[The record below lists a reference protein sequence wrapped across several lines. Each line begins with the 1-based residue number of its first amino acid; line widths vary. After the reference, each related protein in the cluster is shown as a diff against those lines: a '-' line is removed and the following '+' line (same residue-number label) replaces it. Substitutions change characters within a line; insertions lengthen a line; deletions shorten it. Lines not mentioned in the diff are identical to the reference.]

1 MWNPFAR
8 PQSETSLHLQS
19 IGSIPPPSRDV
30 DDIKPLR
37 TASSEAA
44 HRAAAAA
51 PAAQPAPGLKLAAQK
66 NTGGPIAE
74 VEVIGQIAVAT
85 FTETELCQDSGAERL
100 AELLVELA
108 ETGALH
114 FVLDV
119 QNVQFMDSACIG
131 CLVEALN
138 RLAVRGGRIALV
150 NPNHSVHYVFKLTR
164 LDRVFVICH
173 DVPHALKAVERPRP
187 E

>member
-8 PQSETSLHLQS
+8 QRTESGPEYQS
-19 IGSIPPPSRDV
+19 IGNIPPKPQTRD
-30 DDIKPLR
+30 DDGVRPLR
-37 TASSEAA
+37 TSGAPESKASPAPNGNTFKLASSM
-44 HRAAAAA
+44 
-51 PAAQPAPGLKLAAQK
+51 
-66 NTGGPIAE
+66 TSDGPIAK
-74 VEVIGQIAVAT
+74 VDLMGQIAVAT
-85 FTETELCQDSGAERL
+85 FTETELCQDTGAERL

-138 RLAVRGGRIALV
+138 RLSVRGGRIALV

-173 DVPHALKAVERPRP
+173 DVPHALKAVERPQS